1 MSLASKYQPSEVE
14 GKWYQYWL
22 KNGFFKSIPD
32 EREPYS
38 IVIPPPNVTGQLH
51 LGHTLNNTLQDAL
64 IRKARLE
71 GKNACWVPGTDH
83 ASIATENKVLELL
96 AEQGIQK
103 ESLSREEFLKHA
115 WDWTDKYGGIILQQ
129 LQRLGASCDW
139 DRTKF
144 TMDQELYD
152 SVIKVFI
159 DLYQKGYIYRG
170 IRMVNW
176 DPKRK
181 TALSDEEVYYT
192 EENSQLFH
200 VAYQIKDSS
209 ETITIATTRPET
221 ILGDSAICVN
231 PNDDRYQH
239 LKGQEAVVPLVGRNI
254 PIIFDEYVDMEFG
267 TGALKVTPAHDIND
281 YELGQKHNLEI
292 IDILNDDGSLSS
304 AAEWFVGEDRF
315 KARKLIVKELES
327 QGKLEN
333 VEQIQNKVSRSERS
347 KEIIEPKL
355 SMQWFCKMKEL
366 AAPALKEVLDG
377 DIDFFPKNA
386 ENTYRHWMENINDWC
401 ISRQLWWGQQI
412 PAYYYGNGVNDFVVA
427 PSEEEAL
434 KLAQEK
440 SKNASLTIQDLRQ
453 DQDVM
458 DTWFSSWLWPMSVF
472 NGILEPDN
480 EAFNYYYPTNV
491 LVTGQDIIFFWVAR
505 MIMSGL
511 EYKGKYPFKDV
522 YFTGL
527 VRDSKGR
534 KMSKSLG
541 NSPDLFKT
549 FDKYSADGVRLG
561 VLLCSPAGND
571 LLYDEKLSE
580 QGRNFTNKIWNVLR
594 LIKGWKVE
602 DSPASFDEKY
612 KSRAAYSTEWFDAKF
627 NEVLIK
633 INDAYSK
640 YRVSD
645 AAMDLYKLIWDDFCS
660 SYLEGVKPLFGE
672 SMPQSLYKQTVDF
685 FEKLM
690 VVLHPFMPFITEEI
704 WQNLKDRT
712 DGESI
717 MVATWPQI
725 EDVKIKANLLKE
737 GEVMQAFVTE
747 IRNIRNHNGISP
759 KETIKTGSK
768 EPLFEFANTGATA
781 SYLAN
786 VELTVTEKEF
796 GNKSFISGTTKVFV
810 DVTIDN
816 EKEKEELLK
825 ELNYQKGFLASVQK
839 KLSNERF
846 VNNAPAKVIEG
857 ERKKQSDAEA
867 RIKILE
873 SSLK

>member
-1 MSLASKYQPSEVE
+1 MSIASKYQPSEVE
-14 GKWYQYWL
+14 GKWYKYWMD
-22 KNGFFKSIPD
+22 NDFFKSVPD
-32 EREPYS
+32 EREAYS

-64 IRKARLE
+64 IRRARLQ

-96 AEQGIQK
+96 AEQGIKK
-103 ESLSREEFLKHA
+103 EDLSREEFLKHA
-115 WDWTDKYGGIILQQ
+115 WDWTDKYGGIILKQ

-144 TMDQELYD
+144 TMDKDMYD
-152 SVIKVFI
+152 SVIKVFV
-159 DLYQKGYIYRG
+159 DLYNKGQIYRG

-192 EENSQLFH
+192 DENSRLFH
-200 VAYQIKDSS
+200 VAYDIEGSDEK
-209 ETITIATTRPET
+209 ITIATTRPET

-231 PNDDRYQH
+231 PGDERYKH
-239 LKGQEAVVPLVGRNI
+239 LQGKKAIVPLVKRSI

-281 YELGQKHNLEI
+281 YQLGQKHNLEI
-292 IDILNDDGSLSS
+292 IDILNDDGSLNE
-304 AAEWFVGEDRF
+304 AAQMFVGEDRF
-315 KARKLIVKELES
+315 KARKLLVKAVEES
-327 QGKLEN
+327 GALVEIEN
-333 VEQIQNKVSRSERS
+333 IKNKVSRSERS
-347 KEIIEPKL
+347 NEIIEPKL
-355 SMQWFCKMKEL
+355 SMQWFCKMKEM
-366 AAPALKEVLDG
+366 AEPALKEVLSG

-386 ENTYRHWMENINDWC
+386 ENTYRHWMGNINDWC

-412 PAYYYGNGVNDFVVA
+412 PAFYYGAGVNDFVVA
-427 PSEEEAL
+427 ASVDEAVEI
-434 KLAQEK
+434 AQEK
-440 SKNASLTIQDLRQ
+440 SGNADLTEKDLRQ
-453 DQDVM
+453 DEDVM

-472 NGILEPDN
+472 NGVLEPDN
-480 EAFNYYYPTNV
+480 EEINYYYPTNV

-511 EYKGKYPFKDV
+511 EYKNLYPFKDV

-541 NSPDLFKT
+541 NSPDLFDT

-594 LIKGWKVE
+594 LIKGWEVE
-602 DSPASFDEKY
+602 DQPMDESFQPAIDWFG
-612 KSRAAYSTEWFDAKF
+612 SRF
-627 NEVLIK
+627 NESLEN
-633 INDAYSK
+633 INDAYDK

-645 AAMDLYKLIWDDFCS
+645 AAMELYKLIWDDFCS
-660 SYLEGVKPLFGE
+660 WYLEMIKPAFEKPISKG
-672 SMPQSLYKQTVDF
+672 LYLQTVDY
-685 FEKLM
+685 FEQLM

-704 WQNLKDRT
+704 WQTLKKRN

-717 MVATWPQI
+717 MVSTWPAQKLVT
-725 EDVKIKANLLKE
+725 DKAVLDFGVKFKQL
-737 GEVMQAFVTE
+737 VTG
-747 IRNIRNHNGISP
+747 IRNIRAQHEMSP
-759 KETIKTGSK
+759 KESLEIFISS
-768 EPLFEFANTGATA
+768 EDQSYNTFGELI
-781 SYLAN
+781 SRIAN
-786 VELTVTEKEF
+786 VSKFSYTKEKIADS
-796 GNKSFISGTTKVFV
+796 KSLIIGTDEIFIPVE
-810 DVTIDN
+810 IDF
-816 EKEKEELLK
+816 EKEKEEILK
-825 ELNYQKGFLASVQK
+825 ELDYQKGFLTSVEK
-839 KLSNERF
+839 KLSNARF
-846 VNNAPAKVIEG
+846 VDNAPAAVVES
-857 ERKKQSDAEA
+857 ERKKHADAQA
-867 RIKILE
+867 RIKMLE
-873 SSLK
+873 SSLEGK

>member
-1 MSLASKYQPSEVE
+1 MSIASKYQPSEVE
-14 GKWYQYWL
+14 GKWYKYWMD
-22 KNGFFKSIPD
+22 NEFFKSVPD
-32 EREPYS
+32 DREAYS

-64 IRKARLE
+64 IRRARLQ

-96 AEQGIQK
+96 AEQGIKK
-103 ESLSREEFLKHA
+103 EELTREEFLKHA
-115 WDWTDKYGGIILQQ
+115 WEWTDKYGGIILKQ

-144 TMDQELYD
+144 TMDKDMYD
-152 SVIKVFI
+152 SVIKVFV
-159 DLYQKGYIYRG
+159 DLYNKGQIYRG

-192 EENSQLFH
+192 DENSRLFH
-200 VAYQIKDSS
+200 IAYDIEGSDEK
-209 ETITIATTRPET
+209 ITIATTRPET
-221 ILGDSAICVN
+221 ILGDTAICVH
-231 PNDDRYQH
+231 PSDERYTH
-239 LKGQEAVVPLVGRNI
+239 LKGKKALVPLINRSI

-292 IDILNDDGSLSS
+292 IDILNDDGSLSEQ
-304 AAEWFVGEDRF
+304 AQLFVGEDRF
-315 KARKLIVKELES
+315 KARKLVVKAVEES
-327 QGKLEN
+327 GALVDVEN
-333 VEQIQNKVSRSERS
+333 IKNKVSRSERS

-355 SMQWFCKMKEL
+355 SMQWFCKMKDMAE
-366 AAPALKEVLDG
+366 PALSEVLTG

-386 ENTYRHWMENINDWC
+386 ENTYRHWMENVNDWC

-412 PAYYYGNGVNDFVVA
+412 PAYFYGAGVNDFVVA
-427 PSEEEAL
+427 NTAEQAL
-434 KLAQEK
+434 KVAQEK
-440 SKNASLTIQDLRQ
+440 TGNTALKISDLRQ
-453 DQDVM
+453 DEDVM

-472 NGILEPDN
+472 NGIMEPDN
-480 EAFNYYYPTNV
+480 EEFNYYYPTNV

-527 VRDSKGR
+527 VRDKKGQ

-541 NSPDLFKT
+541 NSPDLFET
-549 FDKYSADGVRLG
+549 FDKFSADGVRLG

-594 LIKGWKVE
+594 LIKGWEIE
-602 DSPASFDEKY
+602 DVPMDESFKPAINWFG
-612 KSRAAYSTEWFDAKF
+612 SRF
-627 NEVLIK
+627 NESLSK
-633 INDAYSK
+633 IDDAYDK

-645 AAMDLYKLIWDDFCS
+645 AAMELYKLIWDDFCS
-660 SYLEGVKPLFGE
+660 WYLEMIKPGFE
-672 SMPQSLYKQTVDF
+672 KPISKELYLQTVDY
-685 FEKLM
+685 FEQLM

-704 WQNLKDRT
+704 WHTLKDRAK
-712 DGESI
+712 GESI
-717 MVATWPQI
+717 MISKWPA
-725 EDVKIKANLLKE
+725 VVSTE
-737 GEVMQAFVTE
+737 GSELAFGAKFKQLVTG
-747 IRNIRNHNGISP
+747 IRNIRAQHEMSP
-759 KETIKTGSK
+759 KESLDVFIVSK
-768 EPLFEFANTGATA
+768 DKGYERFGMLI
-781 SYLAN
+781 SRIAN
-786 VELTVTEKEF
+786 VGKIEYTTDKIPDS
-796 GNKSFISGTTKVFV
+796 KSLIIGTDEIFV
-810 DVTIDN
+810 PIEIDF
-816 EKEKEELLK
+816 EKEKEEIVK
-825 ELNYQKGFLASVQK
+825 ELAYQRGFLVSVQK
-839 KLSNERF
+839 KLGNARF
-846 VNNAPAKVIEG
+846 VDNAPESVVNSEK
-857 ERKKQSDAEA
+857 KKQGDAEA

-873 SSLK
+873 SSLENN